1 MRLCLRR
8 KNNPI
13 NKNTPLNVHPHHQ
26 LRGAHVFA
34 VVEGTWIQTGTVS
47 YPQVS
52 SGVGLGWG
60 GLLLSVG
67 RGPGKGEREGLL
79 SNEQLVSAVLLI
91 MWFRVIK
98 KLISAVS
105 IQV

>member
-1 MRLCLRR
+1 MRIHLRS
-8 KNNPI
+8 KNNPN
-13 NKNTPLNVHPHHQ
+13 NKNAPLNVHPTINW
-26 LRGAHVFA
+26 GAHVFA

-47 YPQVS
+47 YSQVS

-67 RGPGKGEREGLL
+67 RGPGKGEGEGQL